1 MKKQLLKIIFSLTAV
16 IFAVSCGSNNDS
28 PTNPDQGEFTVNI
41 DTFGLSQTDVIIG
54 TSSEKTSF
62 IKEGKIKCYPGTE
75 AKVEINKVTAVSGG
89 VSLEPADFEVV
100 TPTVTLTANE
110 IRIKLSASGIEKVRK
125 ATAGEVSEYT
135 FTFLFTRTS
144 DNKTATSDGKLKVA
158 NIDIINQTDIETTM
172 KKVKG
177 LDSGD
182 LEGNLVITDENNNKC
197 LFLLSGFTL
206 DKNTAYESTASGVT
220 NPVSADKAKS
230 NIFLQTYKDG
240 KYGFYFNP
248 DSITY
253 TIDFRKTKATFT
265 IKASLKDGYMFDDA
279 VSYVTTDGFKL
290 VLNLQ
295 GGGTWK

>member
-1 MKKQLLKIIFSLTAV
+1 MYSTIVKKGLWQDIKEQEKAV
-16 IFAVSCGSNNDS
+16 R
-28 PTNPDQGEFTVNI
+28 NPYYKTG
-41 DTFGLSQTDVIIG
+41 FGAQFIG
-54 TSSEKTSF
+54 D
-62 IKEGKIKCYPGTE
+62 EGKIKCYPGTE

-135 FTFLFTRTS
+135 FTFLFTRIS

-230 NIFLQTYKDG
+230 NIFYKLI
-240 KYGFYFNP
+240 KMVNM
-248 DSITY
+248 
-253 TIDFRKTKATFT
+253 DF
-265 IKASLKDGYMFDDA
+265 ILI
-279 VSYVTTDGFKL
+279 L
-290 VLNLQ
+290 IVLLIL
-295 GGGTWK
+295 